1 MEQKAK
7 KRYTSPS
14 LMSDVCFW
22 GSTMIFGFAQIK
34 APPQYRIKEP
44 ATEPY
49 LLRWTANMLGDNSR
63 GRQEMPDITY
73 PILRN
78 DGGAMQ

>member
-14 LMSDVCFW
+14 LMLDVCFW
-22 GSTMIFGFAQIK
+22 GSTMIFGFDQIK
-34 APPQYRIKEP
+34 DPPQFRIKES

-49 LLRWTANMLGDNSR
+49 LWRWTANMPRDNGRSR
-63 GRQEMPDITY
+63 REMPDITY